1 MDNIG
6 EGIDGQGLAGGGDCS
21 SGCIWLIRNLGES
34 SSRASEVLRF
44 SARVP
49 ADSC

>member
-1 MDNIG
+1 MGGGIG
-6 EGIDGQGLAGGGDCS
+6 GQGLAGGRDCS

-34 SSRASEVLRF
+34 SSRVSKVLRF
-44 SARVP
+44 SVRVP